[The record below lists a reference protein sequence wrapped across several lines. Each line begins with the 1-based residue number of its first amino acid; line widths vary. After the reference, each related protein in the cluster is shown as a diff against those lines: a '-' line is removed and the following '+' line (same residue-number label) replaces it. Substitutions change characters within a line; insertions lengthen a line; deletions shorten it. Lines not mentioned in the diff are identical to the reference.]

1 MYDKIFKIVRSNSIT
16 KSIINL
22 DNSLSDEDLASEIY
36 LKLFE
41 KDEEYLYNKVR
52 LALIDIYRKV
62 KKNKALIGE
71 INSSDIEIV
80 SKDNIELN
88 CILKDELDAL
98 QKHDNLQ
105 HILIY
110 EYFILNMTYREVAQ
124 KNNMSIDSVKRRI
137 DKALKWIRNNQ

>member
-110 EYFILNMTYREVAQ
+110 EYFILNMTYREIAQ

>member
-16 KSIINL
+16 KSIIKL

-88 CILKDELDAL
+88 CILKVELDAL

>member
-1 MYDKIFKIVRSNSIT
+1 MYDKIFKIVRNNSIT
-16 KSIINL
+16 RSIIKL

-71 INSSDIEIV
+71 INASDIEIV

-88 CILKDELDAL
+88 CILHDELKAL
-98 QKHDNLQ
+98 QEHNRLQ
-105 HILIY
+105 CKLIY
-110 EYFILNMTYREVAQ
+110 EYFILNMSYREVAQ

-137 DKALKWIRNNQ
+137 DKALKWIRDNQ